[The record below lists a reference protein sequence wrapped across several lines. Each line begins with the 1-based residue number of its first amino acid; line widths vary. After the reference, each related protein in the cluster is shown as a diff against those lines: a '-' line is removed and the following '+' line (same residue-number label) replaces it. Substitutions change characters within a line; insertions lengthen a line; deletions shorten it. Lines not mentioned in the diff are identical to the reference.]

1 MYGLVNYLIYDRVTY
16 VNTIVLIV
24 LEHML
29 GLHEAVMAGDITAF
43 GNQSVEPE
51 AGIGMTGR
59 DAEAVRPSVQR
70 QRMGY

>member
-1 MYGLVNYLIYDRVTY
+1 
-16 VNTIVLIV
+16 
-24 LEHML
+24 ML